1 MDNPLLQSLEWR
13 LVGPHRGGRVVAVA
27 GHPTERATFY
37 FGACAGGV
45 WKTTSGG
52 AYWENCS
59 DGFFNTA
66 AVGAIAVAES
76 DPNVIY
82 VGTGE
87 ATNGR
92 ALAQRSGLTPATVS
106 RHMTQLMRAGL
117 VTGEV
122 QGREMRY
129 AVNQTA
135 LRNFGSQVL
144 EVLGHDLDGAIRP
157 RPGQ

>member
-1 MDNPLLQSLEWR
+1 VCVFQVRPPGWSSDNTLMLELVRRKAEALAEASRLSLLR
-13 LVGPHRGGRVVAVA
+13 L
-27 GHPTERATFY
+27 
-37 FGACAGGV
+37 
-45 WKTTSGG
+45 
-52 AYWENCS
+52 
-59 DGFFNTA
+59 
-66 AVGAIAVAES
+66 
-76 DPNVIY
+76 

-122 QGREMRY
+122 QGRELRY

-144 EVLGHDLDGAIRP
+144 EVLGHDPDAVLGA